1 MRRGLALLA
10 VCIAPVLRR
19 GVRRQ
24 AARTWQENQVGSTQA
39 AAAATPT
46 GVANCGN
53 YPLARRMSQYVN
65 LVESKPCR
73 STSRNP
79 IDTICK
85 LSVATLI
92 ESVPDCATGTPAD
105 RAKADHIAQIARQQI
120 ESGVPPDQVYAPD
133 PRRRPRARG
142 AEGLLTPDRRPR
154 PAGTGTIAPP

>member
-10 VCIAPVLRR
+10 VCVAPVL
-19 GVRRQ
+19 GV
-24 AARTWQENQVGSTQA
+24 ACGASSENVQENQVGSTQA

-65 LVESKPCR
+65 LVELEALPQYVA
-73 STSRNP
+73 NP

-120 ESGVPPDQVYAPD
+120 ESGVPPDQVYALIRD
-133 PRRRPRARG
+133 DAREL
-142 AEGLLTPDRRPR
+142 AARK
-154 PAGTGTIAPP
+154 AC